1 MILQT
6 DERFFVV
13 TCQHTFAGREV
24 DGFGKVVDTDNLHLV
39 QVGFLDDILV
49 IRFVRQD
56 EVFVIGEDGKVVFL
70 CFLFEIGDPF
80 RIDALLE

>member
-13 TCQHTFAGREV
+13 TCQHTFAGREI

-39 QVGFLDDILV
+39 EVGFLDDILV
-49 IRFVRQD
+49 VRFIRQD
-56 EVFVIGEDGKVVFL
+56 EIFVIGVDGKVVFL
-70 CFLFEIGDPF
+70 RFLYEIGNPF
-80 RIDALLE
+80 RIDTFLE